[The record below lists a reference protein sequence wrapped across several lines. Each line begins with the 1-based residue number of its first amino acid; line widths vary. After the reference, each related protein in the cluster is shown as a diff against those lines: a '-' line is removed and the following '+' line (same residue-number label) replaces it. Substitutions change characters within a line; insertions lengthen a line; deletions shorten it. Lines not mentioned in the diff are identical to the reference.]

1 MQICIFADFI
11 DFDEK
16 KVSTVAADSAMFK
29 SMKEL
34 QNVNRKSANSMSLF
48 ILNFHNKFS
57 DVTHDSKRIARF
69 NRNVMPILLGWWLK
83 LKLLISSI
91 ACSCDF
97 FDAQINSHL
106 KESIS
111 QKFSETKA
119 GRK

>member
-1 MQICIFADFI
+1 M
-11 DFDEK
+11 K
-16 KVSTVAADSAMFK
+16 
-29 SMKEL
+29 KEL
-34 QNVNRKSANSMSLF
+34 QNVNRKFDELIY

-57 DVTHDSKRIARF
+57 DVTHDSKRIGRF
-69 NRNVMPILLGWWLK
+69 NRNFMPIYVGVAEAK
-83 LKLLISSI
+83 KLLISRI